1 MSKSAAISG
10 GCGDC
15 IYAIPVLRA
24 LGVTRVYLKE
34 NNYGP
39 ITLYETMKP
48 LMEHQGF
55 EVLPTKG
62 GYDPGTFEPGL
73 QFDYN
78 IDKFRTLHGRGS
90 IHIMSRMAQYF
101 GVQIS
106 YKPWLKGFEVCEH
119 NYAVV
124 HVTGRWGGGSHARWK
139 DVLEGLEVDKYFTG
153 FIEEAKA
160 FTSKYGQVIDG
171 ILPSG
176 NMFDLAAH
184 VAHCKAVYCNQNPV
198 LALAQGLG
206 KEYWCEFNGSK
217 TNTRLFIPNEHQ
229 L

>member
-24 LGVTRVYLKE
+24 LGVTTVYLKE

-39 ITLYETMKP
+39 VTLYSTMKP

-55 EVLPTKG
+55 EVLPTAA
-62 GYDPGTFEPGL
+62 GYDPGTFDPGL

-78 IDKFRTLHGRGS
+78 IDKFRTLAGRGS
-90 IHIMSRMAQYF
+90 IHIMTRMAQYF

-106 YKPWLKGFEVCEH
+106 YKPWLSDIFRYQQKH
-119 NYAVV
+119 NAVL
-124 HVTGRWGGGSHARWK
+124 VTKRWGGMNTDWGK
-139 DVLEGLEVDKYFTG
+139 VLQGVDDLVWLGFDSERVEFNDKYGTSITESTG
-153 FIEEAKA
+153 GRWASMLTIA
-160 FTSKYGQVIDG
+160 VV
-171 ILPSG
+171 
-176 NMFDLAAH
+176 
-184 VAHCKAVYCNQNPV
+184 VARAKAVYCNQNPV

-217 TNTRLFIPNEHQ
+217 TNTRLFSKNEHA

>member
-1 MSKSAAISG
+1 MKSAAISG

-39 ITLYETMKP
+39 VTLYDTMKP

-55 EVLPTKG
+55 EVLPTAG

-78 IDKFRTLHGRGS
+78 IDKFRTLAGRGS

-101 GVQIS
+101 GVHIS
-106 YKPWLKGFEVCEH
+106 YKPWLTGFDVCDRG
-119 NYAVV
+119 YSVV
-124 HVTGRWGGGSHARWK
+124 HVTDRWGGMKK
-139 DVLEGLEVDKYFTG
+139 DWGKIIKGLQGPLCFTG
-153 FIEEAKA
+153 FGEEWVRFMDITKTCN
-160 FTSKYGQVIDG
+160 TSQTFS
-171 ILPSG
+171 P
-176 NMFDLAAH
+176 NMLSLAH
-184 VAHCKAVYCNQNPV
+184 FVARAKAVYCNQNPV

-206 KEYWCEFNGSK
+206 KEYWCEFNGGK
-217 TNTRLFIPNEHQ
+217 TNTRLFTDKEHA

>member
-1 MSKSAAISG
+1 MKSAAISG

-24 LGVTRVYLKE
+24 LGVERVYLKE

-39 ITLYETMKP
+39 ITLYSTMKP

-55 EVLPTKG
+55 EVLPTAA
-62 GYDPGTFEPGL
+62 GYDPGEFEPGL

-78 IDKFRTLHGRGS
+78 IDKFRTLAGRGS
-90 IHIMSRMAQYF
+90 IHIMTRMAQYF

-106 YKPWLKGFEVCEH
+106 YKPWLRGFEIGDDGH
-119 NYAVV
+119 TIV
-124 HVTGRWGGGSHARWK
+124 HVTGRWGGMRK
-139 DVLEGLEVDKYFTG
+139 DWEPIISAIQPPAFFTG
-153 FIEEAKA
+153 FQHEQDEFFEKFDVPPIKQ
-160 FTSKYGQVIDG
+160 FDT
-171 ILPSG
+171 LL
-176 NMFDLAAH
+176 DLAH
-184 VAHCKAVYCNQNPV
+184 FVARAKAVYCNQNPV

-217 TNTRLFIPNEHQ
+217 TNTRLFTKNEHA

>member
-1 MSKSAAISG
+1 MKSAAISG

-24 LGVTRVYLKE
+24 LGVERVYLKE

-39 ITLYETMKP
+39 VTLYSTMKP

-55 EVLPTKG
+55 EVLPTAA

-78 IDKFRTLHGRGS
+78 IDKFRSLHGRGT
-90 IHIMSRMAQYF
+90 IHIMTRMAQYF

-106 YKPWLKGFEVCEH
+106 FKPWLSGFNVEDGD
-119 NYAVV
+119 YTVV
-124 HVTGRWGGGSHARWK
+124 HVTDRWGGMQK
-139 DVLEGLEVDKYFTG
+139 DWGNAMNTTKDPVYFTG
-153 FIEEAKA
+153 FHSEY
-160 FTSKYGQVIDG
+160 SKFVITYGLKFVHHIPLKD
-171 ILPSG
+171 
-176 NMFDLAAH
+176 MFALAH
-184 VAHCKAVYCNQNPV
+184 FVARAKAVYCNQNPV

-206 KEYWCEFNGSK
+206 KEYWCEFNGNK
-217 TNTRLFIPNEHQ
+217 TNTRLFSKLEHA

>member
-1 MSKSAAISG
+1 MKSAAISG

-39 ITLYETMKP
+39 VTLYSTMKP

-55 EVLPTKG
+55 EVLPTAG

-78 IDKFRTLHGRGS
+78 IDKFRTLAGRGS
-90 IHIMSRMAQYF
+90 IHIMTRMAQYF

-106 YKPWLKGFEVCEH
+106 YKPWLKRFEVCD
-119 NYAVV
+119 NGYSVV
-124 HVTGRWGGGSHARWK
+124 HVTDRWGGMKKDWGGVLDALRGSP
-139 DVLEGLEVDKYFTG
+139 VFFTG
-153 FIEEAKA
+153 FEHEYRLFADKHRVVA
-160 FTSKYGQVIDG
+160 NRVITAD
-171 ILPSG
+171 
-176 NMFDLAAH
+176 MFELAHLIAR
-184 VAHCKAVYCNQNPV
+184 AKAVYCNQNPV

-217 TNTRLFIPNEHQ
+217 TNTRLFTKLEHP